1 MNREIFTM
9 PSAQDVPLDTVDA
22 EEIELQESVKGVRNL
37 IREMLNEDLAKF
49 KEKTKEFDY
58 MHTLDDPTFDDPYY
72 KDRPYKTQAKYIKRA
87 WAAEADHGF
96 MKSLTKVHW
105 LSGWNI
111 GWALNDFLS
120 LPRNN
125 EIATMGYLPGE
136 GRVTSSWGKAGV
148 IVQGRVTLAANDM
161 EAITSGYFKDVPQDV
176 ISKYKSSG
184 TPRRALKFND
194 LTSGEYILDRESFK
208 PDMSRHNELIVD
220 NWKPV
225 GIVIAYERQEFLD
238 AIRKAPRPKEGNPPG
253 PLLEYTEHV
262 MKPNLPIYDE
272 DMKLVDREEI
282 EKALRGE
289 V

>member
-1 MNREIFTM
+1 MRITE
-9 PSAQDVPLDTVDA
+9 A
-22 EEIELQESVKGVRNL
+22 ELRQIISDFLT
-37 IREMLNEDLAKF
+37 EDLAGF
-49 KEKTKEFDY
+49 VEKTKGIDY

-72 KDRPYKTQAKYIKRA
+72 ADQPYKAQAKAIKRA
-87 WAAEADHGF
+87 WAAEADHKF
-96 MKSLTKVHW
+96 MKSLIKVHW

-111 GWALNDFLS
+111 GWALDDFLS

-125 EIATMGYLPGE
+125 EISTMGYLPGE

-161 EAITSGYFKDVPQDV
+161 EAITSGYFKDISQDV
-176 ISKYKSSG
+176 ISKYKTSG
-184 TPRRALKFND
+184 TPRRALTFND

-225 GIVIAYERQEFLD
+225 GVVIAYESQEFLD
-238 AIRKAPRPKEGNPPG
+238 AVRKSPRPKIGGAPM
-253 PLLEYTEHV
+253 LEYTRAAL
-262 MKPNLPIYDE
+262 KPELPIYDE

-282 EKALRGE
+282 EKVLRGE
-289 V
+289 G

>member
-1 MNREIFTM
+1 MQITKAHLRQI
-9 PSAQDVPLDTVDA
+9 
-22 EEIELQESVKGVRNL
+22 
-37 IREMLNEDLAKF
+37 IREALLEDLAGF
-49 KEKTKEFDY
+49 IDRTKDIDY

-72 KDRPYKTQAKYIKRA
+72 KDSPYKTQAKVVKRA
-87 WAAEADHGF
+87 WAAEADHEF
-96 MKSLTKVHW
+96 MKSLIKVHW
-105 LSGWNI
+105 LSGWNV
-111 GWALNDFLS
+111 GWALNDLLS

-161 EAITSGYFKDVPQDV
+161 EAITSGYFKNVPQDV

-238 AIRKAPRPKEGNPPG
+238 AIRNSPRPKEGNPPG
-253 PLLEYTEHV
+253 PLLEYTAHV
-262 MKPNLPIYDE
+262 LKPNLPIYDE
-272 DMKLVDREEI
+272 NMKLVDRQEI

-289 V
+289 G

>member
-9 PSAQDVPLDTVDA
+9 PSAQDVPLDTVDV

-58 MHTLDDPTFDDPYY
+58 MHTMDDPTFDDPYY
-72 KDRPYKTQAKYIKRA
+72 KDLPYKAQAKDIKRA
-87 WAAEADHGF
+87 WAAEADHEF
-96 MKSLTKVHW
+96 MKSITKVHW

-111 GWALNDFLS
+111 GHGLEDLLS

-136 GRVTSSWGKAGV
+136 GRVVSSWGKAGV

-161 EAITSGYFKDVPQDV
+161 EAITSGYFKDVPQEV
-176 ISKYKSSG
+176 ISKYRSSG

-194 LTSGEYILDRESFK
+194 LTSSEYILDRETFNPK
-208 PDMSRHNELIVD
+208 MSRHNEFIVD

-225 GIVIAYERQEFLD
+225 GIVIAYERQEFLY